1 MKKMIALM
9 MALSM
14 TMAMASCTE
23 AGDSGVSEKDRSF
36 ASASENVSDD
46 TGEESVSASA
56 ETTTT
61 SVTTTAEP
69 ETTTEQTTTTTS
81 ETTTT
86 TTTEAPQLLPTISGS
101 GTTMNNS
108 VIINVTGDPNTGV
121 ITLNIEN
128 NSVGAVLL
136 FGLPSLVVDGYSVAL
151 DPYANMTVMSNE
163 VPANS
168 KGLIELKA
176 QPEQIKS
183 GMRITGQLFSKDLS
197 NFADKNLDITLG

>member
-14 TMAMASCTE
+14 TMAMSSCTE

-121 ITLNIEN
+121 ITLDIEN
-128 NSVGAVLL
+128 NSDNAVRL
-136 FGLPSLVVDGYSVAL
+136 FNVPTLVVDDYSVAL
-151 DPYANMTVMSNE
+151 DPYANMTVMLNE

-168 KGLIELKA
+168 KGLMALQA

-183 GMRITGQLFSKDLS
+183 GMRITGQLFST
-197 NFADKNLDITLG
+197 NFTDKNFDIILG

>member
-1 MKKMIALM
+1 
-9 MALSM
+9 
-14 TMAMASCTE
+14 
-23 AGDSGVSEKDRSF
+23 
-36 ASASENVSDD
+36 
-46 TGEESVSASA
+46 
-56 ETTTT
+56 
-61 SVTTTAEP
+61 
-69 ETTTEQTTTTTS
+69 
-81 ETTTT
+81 
-86 TTTEAPQLLPTISGS
+86 
-101 GTTMNNS
+101 MNNS

>member
-1 MKKMIALM
+1 MKKMIAIILSLTM
-9 MALSM
+9 TAALV
-14 TMAMASCTE
+14 ACTE

-46 TGEESVSASA
+46 TGAESVSASA

-69 ETTTEQTTTTTS
+69 EITTEQTTTTTS

-121 ITLNIEN
+121 VTLDIEN
-128 NSVGAVLL
+128 NSDNAVRL
-136 FGLPSLVVDGYSVAL
+136 FNVPTLVVDDYSVAL
-151 DPYANMTVMSNE
+151 DPYANMTVMLNE

-168 KGLIELKA
+168 KGLMALQA

-183 GMRITGQLFSKDLS
+183 GMRITGQLFST
-197 NFADKNLDITLG
+197 NFTDKNFDITLG

>member
-1 MKKMIALM
+1 MKKMIAIILSLTM
-9 MALSM
+9 TAALV
-14 TMAMASCTE
+14 ACTE

-46 TGEESVSASA
+46 TGAESVSASA

-69 ETTTEQTTTTTS
+69 EITTEQTTTTTS

-121 ITLNIEN
+121 VTLDIEN
-128 NSVGAVLL
+128 NSDNAVRL
-136 FGLPSLVVDGYSVAL
+136 FNVPTLVVDDYSVAL
-151 DPYANMTVMSNE
+151 DPYANMTVMLNE

-168 KGLIELKA
+168 KGLMALQA

-183 GMRITGQLFSKDLS
+183 GMRITGQLFST
-197 NFADKNLDITLG
+197 NFTDKNFDIILG